1 MTGNGSSFVALQL
14 LVNELRSGKMRI
26 TDLDLVM
33 MDECHHTYQCHPY
46 AAIMEHY
53 YAVRYLDNSAA
64 RLPQIVGLTASLGVG
79 SFDFDPAQHYLHI
92 CANLDCDLITH
103 VQQNREELERY
114 VPPLKQDQ
122 ILAVNPSNRDT
133 PFYKYVVAMV
143 NEILRMKEMK
153 DKVVAFDFGSQPFE
167 NWAVQVR
174 SCVFAMVITLVA

>member
-1 MTGNGSSFVALQL
+1 
-14 LVNELRSGKMRI
+14 MRI

-46 AAIMEHY
+46 AAIMER

-133 PFYKYVVAMV
+133 PFYKYVVAMM

-174 SCVFAMVITLVA
+174 SCVFGMVITLVIIHSLIAVQ